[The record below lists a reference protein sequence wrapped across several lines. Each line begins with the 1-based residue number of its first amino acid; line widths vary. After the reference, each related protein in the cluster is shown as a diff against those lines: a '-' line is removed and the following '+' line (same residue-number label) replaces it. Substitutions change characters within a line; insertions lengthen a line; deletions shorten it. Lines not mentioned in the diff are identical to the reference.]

1 MEQWRGSHS
10 WRLGHLQAPPVTTPN
25 ESDVL
30 AGSFRYLGLWYQTYQ
45 TSTYRPGL
53 VRSGG
58 LAGRLLRL
66 VMPLPS
72 CPHPAW
78 VAAGLNH
85 FMSDQPDF
93 TRSKWHGATTG
104 FTPYLPLSQPGRLFH
119 RPATLDT
126 RKTPVL
132 VPNAFADR
140 LVHDHNAKCPV
151 MAEVDGL
158 PIFGAELKA
167 CCTLWSCRT

>member
-1 MEQWRGSHS
+1 
-10 WRLGHLQAPPVTTPN
+10 
-25 ESDVL
+25 
-30 AGSFRYLGLWYQTYQ
+30 
-45 TSTYRPGL
+45 
-53 VRSGG
+53 
-58 LAGRLLRL
+58 
-66 VMPLPS
+66 MPLPS

-151 MAEVDGL
+151 MAEDGFKPASAWVGHGVAWL
-158 PIFGAELKA
+158 DDIQQFYRDRSLIEKEYSAKLSALAKRYFEKKNKKSSQLSVGDTPTMTPGSLE
-167 CCTLWSCRT
+167 